1 MDKRLV
7 VCTSSGALDYAP
19 DRYKNLGIYT
29 ISLGLTVEG
38 VEQKENEVD
47 AVEFFKYLETLKNP
61 KENLPRSS
69 MVTNEDVRACYDY
82 AIENGYSEVIV
93 VTLSS
98 YLSGS
103 FSLAKSVAKEYED
116 KIKITVFDSKTCA
129 FVEGYQAVVAQK
141 MVNEGVPTEEI
152 IKELEWIRDNQEFI
166 GVDAKLDYLIYNGRL
181 KGAKAFMGKMLS
193 VCPLVGFDKDGVLD
207 SIRSVRTPKK
217 ALHEMCK
224 EIVARIGDRKPDEYI
239 LYHIYTGES
248 TLNDLK
254 EIEKEYGI
262 KVNHEQVIMTPAPG
276 VSNGP
281 WLAGYGLS
289 PVRKD
294 S

>member
-1 MDKRLV
+1 
-7 VCTSSGALDYAP
+7 
-19 DRYKNLGIYT
+19 
-29 ISLGLTVEG
+29 
-38 VEQKENEVD
+38 
-47 AVEFFKYLETLKNP
+47 
-61 KENLPRSS
+61 
-69 MVTNEDVRACYDY
+69 
-82 AIENGYSEVIV
+82 
-93 VTLSS
+93 
-98 YLSGS
+98 
-103 FSLAKSVAKEYED
+103 
-116 KIKITVFDSKTCA
+116 
-129 FVEGYQAVVAQK
+129 
-141 MVNEGVPTEEI
+141 MVNEGVSTEEI